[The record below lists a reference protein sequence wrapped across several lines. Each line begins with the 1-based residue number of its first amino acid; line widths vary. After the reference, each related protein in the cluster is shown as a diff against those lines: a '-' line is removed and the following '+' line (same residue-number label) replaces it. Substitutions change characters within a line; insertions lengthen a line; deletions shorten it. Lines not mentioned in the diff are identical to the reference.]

1 MQNYTNTKHPNS
13 RKLQKEKHTQVAVTG
28 GTALG
33 GIKPNKQIIRKI
45 QHKEQR
51 GAQTL
56 ILPLLQSIRH
66 VPVYQ
71 HNEKNSG
78 LHINIAQQLTSNDG
92 RSCPIRKQSVR

>member
-33 GIKPNKQIIRKI
+33 WIKPNEQIIRKI

-56 ILPLLQSIRH
+56 ILPLLQSIGH

-71 HNEKNSG
+71 HNEK
-78 LHINIAQQLTSNDG
+78 
-92 RSCPIRKQSVR
+92 KQRLAYQHGATIDF

>member
-1 MQNYTNTKHPNS
+1 MQNYTSTKRPNS
-13 RKLQKEKHTQVAVTG
+13 LKLQKEKHTQVAVTG

-71 HNEKNSG
+71 PNEK
-78 LHINIAQQLTSNDG
+78 
-92 RSCPIRKQSVR
+92 KQRLAYQHSATIDF

>member
-1 MQNYTNTKHPNS
+1 MKNAKLYKHKTPKFKKITK
-13 RKLQKEKHTQVAVTG
+13 RKTQVAVTG

-33 GIKPNKQIIRKI
+33 WIKPNEQIIRKI

-71 HNEKNSG
+71 HNEKKTAACISTWRN
-78 LHINIAQQLTSNDG
+78 N
-92 RSCPIRKQSVR
+92 